1 MHMENVGSFCR
12 RFRRTV
18 LNMTLQEV
26 AGETSLKTLSGFEHG
41 RSTNI
46 KHLFKY
52 VDKIENDEIKIY
64 FMTNIIEIMG
74 E

>member
-1 MHMENVGSFCR
+1 
-12 RFRRTV
+12 
-18 LNMTLQEV
+18 MTLQEV